1 MEDDDE
7 PVRQPSAPS
16 HAEVPA
22 ADPQPP
28 VSEPPVSEPTT
39 PGEPDLEL
47 DAVLTTIFGSAA
59 SAHERAADFTE
70 HYAGERIRWT
80 ATAVRSTRVR
90 HQREP
95 AVRVELLL
103 GFLSERQLFS
113 DRVTAEAYFDRD
125 VEIERDSEL
134 TFTAVL
140 SEANVYAR
148 RLVLDDAEVVG
159 DAG

>member
-1 MEDDDE
+1 M
-7 PVRQPSAPS
+7 A
-16 HAEVPA
+16 
-22 ADPQPP
+22 
-28 VSEPPVSEPTT
+28 
-39 PGEPDLEL
+39 
-47 DAVLTTIFGSAA
+47 TIFGGPA
-59 SAHERAADFTE
+59 SAHERAADFAE
-70 HYAGERIRWT
+70 HYAGRRVRWT

-90 HQREP
+90 HRREP
-95 AVRVELLL
+95 AVRAELVL

-113 DRVTAEAYFDRD
+113 DRVTAEAYFSPD
-125 VEIERDSEL
+125 VEVERDHEL